1 MVVELIDQQVMAFTA
16 IAAVLAITPGADTML
31 VIKNSVGHGSRGGQA
46 TTLGV
51 LSGTLFHALVSALG
65 LSVVLAQSVSLFRL
79 VQTLGAAY
87 LIWLGVQSLRSAHPH
102 SGHGVVPLDRTL
114 SQFFRE
120 GLVSNVLN
128 PKVAIFYM
136 AFLPQF
142 IDSGDP
148 VLVKSI
154 LLATIHN
161 ALSLFWLGGLSLA
174 IGHGQGWIQRSQV
187 QHWLTRI
194 SGIFLVG
201 FGLRLALD
209 SSSK

>member
-1 MVVELIDQQVMAFTA
+1 MGIVDKQVIAFTA
-16 IAAVLAITPGADTML
+16 IAAVLAVTPGADTLL
-31 VIKNSVGHGSRGGQA
+31 VIKNSVRHGTKGGQA

-51 LSGTLFHALVSALG
+51 LGGTLFHALVSALG
-65 LSVVLAQSVSLFRL
+65 LSVILAQSALLFRL
-79 VQTLGAAY
+79 VQILGAAY
-87 LIWLGVQSLRSAHPH
+87 LIWLGVQSLRSIHPH
-102 SGHGVVPLDRTL
+102 SGYDVVRLDRTL

-148 VLVKSI
+148 VLIKSI

-161 ALSLFWLGGLSLA
+161 ALSLLWLGGLSLA

-187 QHWLTRI
+187 QNWLTRI
-194 SGIFLVG
+194 SGTLLIG
-201 FGLRLALD
+201 FGLRLVLD
-209 SSSK
+209 PPSN

>member
-1 MVVELIDQQVMAFTA
+1 MIDPQVVAFTT
-16 IAAVLAITPGADTML
+16 IAAVLAVTPGADTML
-31 VIKNSVGHGSRGGQA
+31 VIKNSVRHGARGGQA

-51 LSGTLFHALVSALG
+51 LGGTLFHAVVSALG
-65 LSVVLAQSVSLFRL
+65 LSVILAQSALLFRL

-102 SGHGVVPLDRTL
+102 GDCSAARLDRTL

-120 GLVSNVLN
+120 GLVSNMLN

-142 IDSGDP
+142 ISPGDP
-148 VLVKSI
+148 VLVKSV

-161 ALSLFWLGGLSLA
+161 LLSLLWLGGLSVA
-174 IGHGQGWIQRSQV
+174 IGRGQGWIQRRQV
-187 QHWLTRI
+187 QAWLTRV
-194 SGIFLVG
+194 SGILLIG

-209 SSSK
+209 HRST